1 MRPRGEMD
9 ITLGFEPSILGS
21 NPDEGTIKNKWTLVR
36 KFQQK

>member
-21 NPDEGTIKNKWTLVR
+21 NPDEGTNKNFPWILVK
-36 KFQQK
+36 KFQ